1 MRGALIILS
10 TIFLFFCACKNHK
23 PVVPEEAKE
32 VLQPE
37 AEDGNSLI
45 SDKIHQTIVS
55 INEFEE
61 TQDAVKVE
69 IMQRKRKDIE
79 DETRD
84 ACEYLDKWKERLID
98 EAGGMTDVGA
108 LKHGDDTLIATRLLV
123 KNASADTLRWHMEEV
138 REVFLRDVRDTAAM
152 VAGMPESISGCIKG
166 KEWNTQL
173 FNHVPVYVAL
183 TVLEKFKKDVYTGEL
198 LALNRMLLEAK
209 AHPAPKP
216 VARP

>member
-1 MRGALIILS
+1 MRITLTILS
-10 TIFLFFCACKNHK
+10 IIFLFFCACAGHK
-23 PVVPEEAKE
+23 PEVPEEAKAI
-32 VLQPE
+32 LQP
-37 AEDGNSLI
+37 AEEDANSLI

-69 IMQRKRKDIE
+69 TMQRKRKDIE

-123 KNASADTLRWHMEEV
+123 KSASADTLRWHMEEV
-138 REVFLRDVRDTAAM
+138 REVFLRDVKDTTAI
-152 VAGMPESISGCIKG
+152 VAGMPESISNCIKG

-173 FNHVPVYVAL
+173 FDHVPVYVAL
-183 TVLEKFKKDVYTGEL
+183 TVFEKFKKDVYTGEL

-216 VARP
+216 KQMQ